1 MTKIILVRHGQTEWN
16 RIERF
21 RGHADIPLNAT
32 GVRQAEATGKRVA
45 AEWRP
50 SAIYTSPLSRAVD
63 TGQAIADHL
72 ARSYQ
77 ARTPVQPISDL
88 SDIDYGDWQ
97 GLTPEEARL
106 RWPVETNAW
115 YSSPQTV
122 HIPGG
127 ESLEDL
133 RLRAMRVIGQIIER
147 HPEETI
153 AIVGHTVINRVI
165 LLSMLGLENER
176 FWRLRQDTCAINV
189 IEAENGDFTIL
200 TMNDTCHLRRIE

>member
-1 MTKIILVRHGQTEWN
+1 MTRIILVRHGQTEWN
-16 RIERF
+16 RNERF

-32 GVRQAEATGKRVA
+32 GMRQAEATGERVA
-45 AEWRP
+45 AEWQL
-50 SAIYTSPLSRAVD
+50 SAIYSSPLSRAVD

-77 ARTPVQPISDL
+77 ARTPVQPISNL

-106 RWPVETNAW
+106 RWPMEINAW
-115 YSSPQTV
+115 YTSPQTLQ
-122 HIPGG
+122 IPGG

-133 RLRAMRVIGQIIER
+133 RLRAMQAVDQIIKR
-147 HPEETI
+147 HPGETI

-165 LLSMLGLENER
+165 LLGMLGLGNER

-189 IEAENGDFTIL
+189 IEAENGAFTL
-200 TMNDTCHLRRIE
+200 VTLNDTCHLRRIQ

>member
-16 RIERF
+16 RNERF

-32 GVRQAEATGKRVA
+32 GKRQAEATGKRVA
-45 AEWRP
+45 SEWRP

-72 ARSYQ
+72 AKSFQ
-77 ARTPVQPISDL
+77 ARVPVQAIPDL

-106 RWPVETNAW
+106 RWPTEINAW
-115 YSSPQTV
+115 YISPQTV
-122 HIPGG
+122 HIPSG

-133 RLRAMRVIGQIIER
+133 RLRAMRVVGQLIER
-147 HPEETI
+147 HAEETI

-165 LLSMLGLENER
+165 LLGMLGLGNER
-176 FWRLRQDTCAINV
+176 FWHLRQDTCAINL
-189 IEAENGDFTIL
+189 IEAENGAFTL
-200 TMNDTCHLRRIE
+200 ATMNDTCHLRRIE